1 MAARLLAQK
10 MLSVQVAAYPKNVR
24 SWPEYSARE
33 LFNAGGAPFIRTM
46 IRIIYEIILL
56 WAKEA

>member
-1 MAARLLAQK
+1 

-33 LFNAGGAPFIRTM
+33 LFNAGRAPFIRTM
-46 IRIIYEIILL
+46 IRTIYEIILL

>member
-10 MLSVQVAAYPKNVR
+10 MLSVQVAAYPKNFR
-24 SWPEYSARE
+24 SWPENSARE
-33 LFNAGGAPFIRTM
+33 LFNAGRAPFIRTM
-46 IRIIYEIILL
+46 IRAIYEIILL